1 MPDDILTLTLLS
13 ATIIVGFW
21 LALWIVSLI
30 IRDSSI
36 GDPLYSLSMAVVAV
50 VFYFVCHGNVHRQ
63 RLVLVLTL
71 IWALRLAL
79 HIGWRNWGHEDP
91 RYVRLRAHAQSLGKN
106 YALYSLTHVFLSL
119 GAAGSIAIS
128 FPLFLAQRGPESVGL
143 GAFALIGVILFI
155 LGLTLETVADVQL
168 ARFKRDPANH
178 NKIMQSGLWRYTR
191 HPNYFGESLVWIGF
205 FLIAAETPWGWLSIV
220 SPLTL
225 LWILLGPMGI
235 GLVERRMRKKRP
247 EAFADYARRTSA
259 FVPWFPQA

>member
-1 MPDDILTLTLLS
+1 MSDDILTLTLIAAAL
-13 ATIIVGFW
+13 IVGFW
-21 LALWIVSLI
+21 LILWVISLI

-36 GDPLYSLSMAVVAV
+36 GDPMYSLSMAMIAV
-50 VFYFVCHGNVHRQ
+50 VFYFLCHGNVQRQ
-63 RLVLVLTL
+63 RLVLILSL
-71 IWALRLAL
+71 IWAFRLAL

-91 RYVRLRAHAQSLGKN
+91 RYARLRAHAQSQGKN

-128 FPLFLAQRGPESVGL
+128 FPLFLAQRGPASAGL
-143 GAFALIGVILFI
+143 GVLALLGVILFAV
-155 LGLTLETVADVQL
+155 GLTFETVADLQL
-168 ARFKRDPANH
+168 ARFKRDAANH

-205 FLIAAETPWGWLSIV
+205 FLIAAETPMGWIAIV

-225 LWILLGPMGI
+225 LWILLGHMGI

-259 FVPWFPQA
+259 FVPWFPRA